1 MFGADILKHNN
12 PDNRACPVKSSWSSY
27 LPGVNPV
34 QITPRRS
41 LLICDASFGSG
52 SKQPL
57 KERAI
62 RRSNEAFKLA
72 HKPRRGWNC
81 ASNEGMW
88 REKDGETSLL
98 ISPFGNLHIGM
109 SEPILCVLRA
119 SSEAGGE

>member
-1 MFGADILKHNN
+1 MLVLHISKDSTIRN
-12 PDNRACPVKSSWSSY
+12 PA
-27 LPGVNPV
+27 NPAKLN
-34 QITPRRS
+34 PRRP
-41 LLICDASFGSG
+41 LVIYGRSFSSG

-57 KERAI
+57 KEGAI
-62 RRSNEAFKLA
+62 PPSNEAFKLA

-109 SEPILCVLRA
+109 SERILCVLRA
-119 SSEAGGE
+119 SSEAERTGGECLLLSVWVRG